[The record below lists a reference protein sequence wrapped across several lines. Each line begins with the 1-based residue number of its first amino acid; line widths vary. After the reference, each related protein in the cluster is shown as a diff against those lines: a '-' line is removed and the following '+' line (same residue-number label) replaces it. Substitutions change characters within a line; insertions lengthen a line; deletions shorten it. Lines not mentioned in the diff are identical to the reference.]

1 MPVERHLLQKMAGD
15 YWWLVLIRGIA
26 VLCLGLLMVSRPG
39 MTLVLIIQ
47 FLGAY
52 LLVDGIFT
60 IINSQRSR
68 KVLGD
73 WRWALFTGILG
84 VIAGIVVFSRPL
96 AAAVLTTT
104 FLVYFIALLALAS
117 GFSSIFTGIRLRKE
131 IDNEWSMI
139 LGGLLYCGFG
149 ILLLGSPML
158 SMATLIWVLGILA
171 IGGGLVQIF
180 ASFKLRTFGK
190 TGAVP
195 EA

>member
-104 FLVYFIALLALAS
+104 FLVHFIALLALAS

-171 IGGGLVQIF
+171 IGGGLVQIL
-180 ASFKLRTFGK
+180 ASFKIRSFGK
-190 TGAVP
+190 TGAAP
-195 EA
+195 GA

>member
-39 MTLVLIIQ
+39 MTLVLILQ

-60 IINSQRSR
+60 IINSLRSR

-96 AAAVLTTT
+96 ATAVLTTT

-171 IGGGLVQIF
+171 IGGGLVQIL
-180 ASFKLRTFGK
+180 ASFKIRTFGK
-190 TGAVP
+190 AGTAP
-195 EA
+195 EV

>member
-60 IINSQRSR
+60 IINSLRSR

-96 AAAVLTTT
+96 AVTVLTTT
-104 FLVYFIALLALAS
+104 FLVYFVALLALAS
-117 GFSSIFTGIRLRKE
+117 GFSSIFTGIRLRKQ

-139 LGGLLYCGFG
+139 LGGLLYCGIG
-149 ILLLGSPML
+149 ILLLASPM
-158 SMATLIWVLGILA
+158 MTAATLVWILGSFA
-171 IGGGLVQIF
+171 VVGGLVQVF
-180 ASFKLRTFGK
+180 ASFKLKKFGA
-190 TGAVP
+190 TGEVP
-195 EA
+195 GA